1 MKKQLLTAC
10 AAALVA
16 MAMTGCEKT
25 GTIEGVVLDPFTEQ
39 AVPMPTVWMDST
51 IFTTTKEKY
60 PYKQELQ
67 QGTFKFNKVPVGSYR
82 ILAGRSK
89 YVKSRN
95 PIATT
100 EAEPN
105 LKVKLYI
112 YSDQVNPGLYKTG
125 EKAPTKIN
133 NEWVLYSTQCTES
146 IAGYRLEMPQ
156 VTEAAKLPPT
166 PPKEDKKGKKG
177 KKGKKAAKAA
187 KAAAPAAAPA
197 SKMIALPA
205 PLVVA
210 NQINVLFVNAN
221 SVSSPLI
228 AKSFAAVEENV
239 ANHKDCK
246 GFADT
251 DKKGIFADKSKAT
264 DLQVTYVA
272 ENLFR
277 ITGTLPQGKQ
287 IIQLSQDGKTV
298 QTYYFEVK

>member
-1 MKKQLLTAC
+1 MKKQLITAC
-10 AAALVA
+10 AATLIA

-39 AVPMPTVWMDST
+39 AIPMPTVWMDST
-51 IFTTTKEKY
+51 IYTTTKEKY
-60 PYKQELQ
+60 PYKTELQ
-67 QGTFKFNKVPVGSYR
+67 QGTFKFEKVPVGSYKV
-82 ILAGRSK
+82 LAGRSK

-95 PIATT
+95 PIQTT

-133 NEWVLYSTQCTES
+133 NEWVLFSTQCTES

-166 PPKEDKKGKKG
+166 PKADKKSKKKG
-177 KKGKKAAKAA
+177 KKGKKAK
-187 KAAAPAAAPA
+187 KAAAA
-197 SKMIALPA
+197 SAEKMIALSA
-205 PLVVA
+205 PLVVDSK
-210 NQINVLFVNAN
+210 INVLFVNAN

-228 AKSFAAVEENV
+228 AKSFAAVEDKV
-239 ANHKDCK
+239 SNHKDCK
-246 GFADT
+246 GFTDA
-251 DKKGIFADKSKAT
+251 DKKGLFADKSKST
-264 DLQVTYVA
+264 DLKVTYVA

-277 ITGTLPQGKQ
+277 ITGDLPKGKQ

>member
-1 MKKQLLTAC
+1 MKKQILTAC
-10 AAALVA
+10 AFALVA

-51 IFTTTKEKY
+51 IYTTTKEKY
-60 PYKQELQ
+60 PFKEDLQ
-67 QGTFKFNKVPVGSYR
+67 KGEFKFQKVPVGSYR

-95 PIATT
+95 PITTT

-133 NEWVLYSTQCTES
+133 NEWVLFSTQCSES

-156 VTEAAKLPPT
+156 ATDGSKLPPKQ
-166 PPKEDKKGKKG
+166 KEDKKAKGKKG
-177 KKGKKAAKAA
+177 KKGKKAA
-187 KAAAPAAAPA
+187 APAAAPA
-197 SKMIALPA
+197 ADGKTIALNA
-205 PLVVA
+205 PLV
-210 NQINVLFVNAN
+210 
-221 SVSSPLI
+221 
-228 AKSFAAVEENV
+228 AKTFAAIEDKV

-246 GFADT
+246 GFIESDV
-251 DKKGIFADKSKAT
+251 KGIFPDKSKST

-272 ENLFR
+272 ENLYK
-277 ITGTLPQGKQ
+277 ISGDLPKGKQ
-287 IIQLSQDGKTV
+287 IIVLSQDGKTL
-298 QTYYFEVK
+298 QSYYFEVK

>member
-1 MKKQLLTAC
+1 MKKQLISAC
-10 AAALVA
+10 AFALVA

-39 AVPMPTVWMDST
+39 PVPMPTVWMDST
-51 IFTTTKEKY
+51 IYTTTKEKY
-60 PYKQELQ
+60 PFKEELQ
-67 QGTFKFNKVPVGSYR
+67 KGEFKFQKVPVGSYR

-95 PIATT
+95 PIETS
-100 EAEPN
+100 EANPN
-105 LKVKLYI
+105 LQLKLYI

-133 NEWVLYSTQCTES
+133 NEWVLFSTQCNES

-156 VTEAAKLPPT
+156 ATDGAKMPPA
-166 PPKEDKKGKKG
+166 PKKEDKKSKKKGKKG
-177 KKGKKAAKAA
+177 KAAP
-187 KAAAPAAAPA
+187 APAAAA
-197 SKMIALPA
+197 GKMIALPA
-205 PLVVA
+205 PLVVG

-228 AKSFAAVEENV
+228 AKTFAAVEENV
-239 ANHKDCK
+239 SAHKDCK
-246 GFADT
+246 GFDAN
-251 DKKGIFADKSKAT
+251 DKKGIFVDKSKST

>member
-82 ILAGRSK
+82 VLAGRSK
-89 YVKSRN
+89 YIKSRN

-166 PPKEDKKGKKG
+166 PPKEDKKAKKG

-187 KAAAPAAAPA
+187 KAAAPAAPA

>member
-67 QGTFKFNKVPVGSYR
+67 QGEFKFQKVPVGSYR

-187 KAAAPAAAPA
+187 PAAAPA

-251 DKKGIFADKSKAT
+251 DKKGVFADKSKST

>member
-1 MKKQLLTAC
+1 
-10 AAALVA
+10 
-16 MAMTGCEKT
+16 
-25 GTIEGVVLDPFTEQ
+25 
-39 AVPMPTVWMDST
+39 MPTVWMDST
-51 IFTTTKEKY
+51 IYTTTKEKY
-60 PYKQELQ
+60 PYKKELQ
-67 QGTFKFNKVPVGSYR
+67 KGEFKFNKVPVGSYR

-95 PIATT
+95 PVQTT

-105 LKVKLYI
+105 LKLKLYI

-133 NEWVLYSTQCTES
+133 NEWVLFSTQCTES

-156 VTEAAKLPPT
+156 ATDGAKMPPA
-166 PPKEDKKGKKG
+166 PKKEDKKGKKG
-177 KKGKKAAKAA
+177 KKAK
-187 KAAAPAAAPA
+187 KAAAPAAAAA
-197 SKMIALPA
+197 SKMLALPA
-205 PLVVA
+205 PLVVG

-221 SVSSPLI
+221 SVSSPLV
-228 AKSFAAVEENV
+228 AKTFAAVEENV
-239 ANHKDCK
+239 SAHKDCK
-246 GFADT
+246 GFDAN
-251 DKKGIFADKSKAT
+251 DKKGIFVDKSKST

>member
-82 ILAGRSK
+82 VLAGRSK
-89 YVKSRN
+89 YIKSRN

-166 PPKEDKKGKKG
+166 PPKEDKKAKKG
-177 KKGKKAAKAA
+177 KKGKKAA

>member
-1 MKKQLLTAC
+1 MKKQLITAC
-10 AAALVA
+10 AAALIA
-16 MAMTGCEKT
+16 MGLTACDKK

-39 AVPMPTVWMDST
+39 PVPMPTVWMDST
-51 IFTTTKEKY
+51 IYTTTKEKY
-60 PYKQELQ
+60 PYKTELQ
-67 QGTFKFNKVPVGSYR
+67 QGTFKFEKVPVSSYR

-95 PIATT
+95 PVATT

-125 EKAPTKIN
+125 EKAVVKIN

-166 PPKEDKKGKKG
+166 PPKEDKKAKGKKG

-187 KAAAPAAAPA
+187 PAPAAPAA
-197 SKMIALPA
+197 KMTAIPA
-205 PLVVA
+205 PLVVGS
-210 NQINVLFVNAN
+210 QINVLFVNAN
-221 SVSSPLI
+221 SVSSPLV
-228 AKSFAAVEENV
+228 AKSFAAVEDNV

-251 DKKGIFADKSKAT
+251 DKKGIFADKSKST
-264 DLQVTYVA
+264 DLTVTYVA

>member
-1 MKKQLLTAC
+1 MKKQLISAC
-10 AAALVA
+10 AFALVA
-16 MAMTGCEKT
+16 VAMSGCEKT

-39 AVPMPTVWMDST
+39 PVPMPTVWMDST
-51 IFTTTKEKY
+51 IYTTTKEKY
-60 PYKQELQ
+60 PFKEELQ
-67 QGTFKFNKVPVGSYR
+67 KGEFKFQKVPVGSYR

-95 PIATT
+95 PIETS
-100 EAEPN
+100 EANPN
-105 LKVKLYI
+105 LQLKLYI

-133 NEWVLYSTQCTES
+133 NEWVLFSTQCNES

-156 VTEAAKLPPT
+156 ATDGAKMPPA
-166 PPKEDKKGKKG
+166 PKKEDKKSKKKGKKG
-177 KKGKKAAKAA
+177 KAAP
-187 KAAAPAAAPA
+187 APAAAA
-197 SKMIALPA
+197 GKMIALPA
-205 PLVVA
+205 PLVVG

-228 AKSFAAVEENV
+228 AKTFAAVEENV
-239 ANHKDCK
+239 SAHKDCK
-246 GFADT
+246 GFDAN
-251 DKKGIFADKSKAT
+251 DKKGIFVDKSKST

>member
-82 ILAGRSK
+82 VLAGRSK
-89 YVKSRN
+89 YIKSRN

-177 KKGKKAAKAA
+177 KKGKKAA

>member
-1 MKKQLLTAC
+1 MKKQILTAC
-10 AAALVA
+10 AFALVA

-51 IFTTTKEKY
+51 IYTTTKEKY
-60 PYKQELQ
+60 PFKEELQ
-67 QGTFKFNKVPVGSYR
+67 KGEFKFQKVPVGSYR

-95 PIATT
+95 PITTT

-133 NEWVLYSTQCTES
+133 NEWVLFSTQCTES
-146 IAGYRLEMPQ
+146 LVGYRLEMPQ
-156 VTEAAKLPPT
+156 ATDGSKLPPT
-166 PPKEDKKGKKG
+166 AKKEDKKAKGKKG
-177 KKGKKAAKAA
+177 KKGKKAAPA
-187 KAAAPAAAPA
+187 AAAPAADG
-197 SKMIALPA
+197 KTIALSA
-205 PLVVA
+205 PLVVDSKL
-210 NQINVLFVNAN
+210 NVLFVNAS
-221 SVSSPLI
+221 SVSAPLV
-228 AKSFAAVEENV
+228 AKTFAAVEDNV

-246 GFADT
+246 GFIDS
-251 DKKGIFADKSKAT
+251 DKKGIFPDKSKST

-272 ENLFR
+272 ENLYK
-277 ITGTLPQGKQ
+277 ISGDLPKGKQ
-287 IIQLSQDGKTV
+287 IIQLSQDGKTI

>member
-89 YVKSRN
+89 YIKSRN
-95 PIATT
+95 PVATT

-166 PPKEDKKGKKG
+166 PPKEDKKAKGKKG
-177 KKGKKAAKAA
+177 KKGKKAAK
-187 KAAAPAAAPA
+187 AAPAAAPA

-239 ANHKDCK
+239 SNHKDCK

>member
-10 AAALVA
+10 AVALVA
-16 MAMTGCEKT
+16 MSMTGCEKK

-60 PYKQELQ
+60 PFKAELQ
-67 QGTFKFNKVPVGSYR
+67 QGEFKFTKVPVGSYR

-89 YVKSRN
+89 YIKSRN
-95 PIATT
+95 PVQTT
-100 EAEPN
+100 ESEPN

-133 NEWVLYSTQCTES
+133 NEWVLFSTQCTES
-146 IAGYRLEMPQ
+146 IAGYRLEMPAA
-156 VTEAAKLPPT
+156 TEAAKLPPT
-166 PPKEDKKGKKG
+166 PPKEDKKAKGKKG

-187 KAAAPAAAPA
+187 PAAPSTAA
-197 SKMIALPA
+197 KMIALPA

-221 SVSSPLI
+221 SVSSPLV
-228 AKSFAAVEENV
+228 AKSFAAVEDNV

-251 DKKGIFADKSKAT
+251 DKKGIFVDKSKST

>member
-82 ILAGRSK
+82 VLAGRSK
-89 YVKSRN
+89 YIKSRN

-166 PPKEDKKGKKG
+166 PPKEDKKAKGKKG
-177 KKGKKAAKAA
+177 KKGKKAAK
-187 KAAAPAAAPA
+187 AAPAAAPA

>member
-1 MKKQLLTAC
+1 MKKQILTAC
-10 AAALVA
+10 AFALVA

-60 PYKQELQ
+60 PFKAELQ
-67 QGTFKFNKVPVGSYR
+67 KGEFKFQKVPVGSYR
-82 ILAGRSK
+82 VLAGRAK
-89 YVKSRN
+89 YIKSRN

-125 EKAPTKIN
+125 EKAPTKIS

-166 PPKEDKKGKKG
+166 PPKEDKKAKGKKG

-187 KAAAPAAAPA
+187 PAPAAPAG
-197 SKMIALPA
+197 KMIALPA

-221 SVSSPLI
+221 SVSSPLV
-228 AKSFAAVEENV
+228 AKSFAAVEDNV

-251 DKKGIFADKSKAT
+251 DKKGLFVDKSKST

>member
-1 MKKQLLTAC
+1 MKKQLITVC

-16 MAMTGCEKT
+16 MGLTGCDKK

-39 AVPMPTVWMDST
+39 PVPMPTVWMDST
-51 IFTTTKEKY
+51 IYTTTKEKY

-67 QGTFKFNKVPVGSYR
+67 QGEFKFEKVPVGSYR

-89 YVKSRN
+89 YIKSRN
-95 PIATT
+95 PVETS

-105 LKVKLYI
+105 KKLKLYI

-133 NEWVLYSTQCTES
+133 NEWVLFSTQCTES

-156 VTEAAKLPPT
+156 ATDGAKLPPT
-166 PPKEDKKGKKG
+166 AKKDDKKAKGKKG

-187 KAAAPAAAPA
+187 PAAAPAADA
-197 SKMIALPA
+197 KTLALSA
-205 PLVVA
+205 PLVVDSKL
-210 NQINVLFVNAN
+210 NVLFVNAS
-221 SVSSPLI
+221 SVSAPLV
-228 AKSFAAVEENV
+228 AKTFAAIEDNV

-246 GFADT
+246 GFIDT
-251 DKKGIFADKSKAT
+251 DKKGIFPDKSKST

-272 ENLFR
+272 ENLYK
-277 ITGTLPQGKQ
+277 ISGDLPKGKQ
-287 IIQLSQDGKTV
+287 IIQLSQDGKTI

>member
-1 MKKQLLTAC
+1 MKKQILTAC
-10 AAALVA
+10 AFALVA

-51 IFTTTKEKY
+51 IYTTTKEKY
-60 PYKQELQ
+60 PFKEELQ
-67 QGTFKFNKVPVGSYR
+67 KGEFKFQKVPVGSYR

-95 PIATT
+95 PVTTT

-133 NEWVLYSTQCTES
+133 NEWVLFSTQCTES
-146 IAGYRLEMPQ
+146 LAGYRLEMPQ
-156 VTEAAKLPPT
+156 ATDGAKLPPSAQ
-166 PPKEDKKGKKG
+166 KADKKAKGKKG
-177 KKGKKAAKAA
+177 KKGKKAA
-187 KAAAPAAAPA
+187 APAAAPA
-197 SKMIALPA
+197 ADGKTIALNA
-205 PLVVA
+205 PLVVDSKL
-210 NQINVLFVNAN
+210 NVLFVNAS
-221 SVSSPLI
+221 SVSAPLV
-228 AKSFAAVEENV
+228 AKTYAAVEENV

-246 GFADT
+246 GFIDS
-251 DKKGIFADKSKAT
+251 DKKGVFPDKSKAT

-272 ENLFR
+272 ENLYK
-277 ITGTLPQGKQ
+277 ISGDLPKGKQ
-287 IIQLSQDGKTV
+287 IIVLSQDGKTL
-298 QTYYFEVK
+298 QSYYFEVK

>member
-1 MKKQLLTAC
+1 MKKQILTAC
-10 AAALVA
+10 AVALVA
-16 MAMTGCEKT
+16 MAMTGCDKT

-39 AVPMPTVWMDST
+39 PVPMPTVWMDST
-51 IFTTTKEKY
+51 IYTTTKEKY
-60 PYKQELQ
+60 PYKEDLQ
-67 QGTFKFNKVPVGSYR
+67 KGEFKFQKVPVGSYR

-89 YVKSRN
+89 YIKSRN
-95 PIATT
+95 PIQTT

-133 NEWVLYSTQCTES
+133 NEWVLFSTQCSES

-156 VTEAAKLPPT
+156 ATDGSKLPPKQ
-166 PPKEDKKGKKG
+166 KEDKKAKG
-177 KKGKKAAKAA
+177 KKGKKAA
-187 KAAAPAAAPA
+187 APAAAKVI
-197 SKMIALPA
+197 SLSA
-205 PLVVA
+205 PLVVDSKL
-210 NQINVLFVNAN
+210 NVLFVNAS
-221 SVSSPLI
+221 SVSAPLV
-228 AKSFAAVEENV
+228 AKTFAAVEDKV

-246 GFADT
+246 GFIESDV
-251 DKKGIFADKSKAT
+251 KGIFPDKSKST

-272 ENLFR
+272 ENLYK
-277 ITGTLPQGKQ
+277 ISGDLPKGKQ

>member
-1 MKKQLLTAC
+1 MKKQLISAC
-10 AAALVA
+10 AFALVA

-39 AVPMPTVWMDST
+39 PVPMPTVWMDST
-51 IFTTTKEKY
+51 IYTTTKEKY
-60 PYKQELQ
+60 PFKEDLQ
-67 QGTFKFNKVPVGSYR
+67 KGEFKFQKVPVGSYR

-89 YVKSRN
+89 YIKSRN
-95 PIATT
+95 PVATT

-105 LKVKLYI
+105 LKLKLYI

-133 NEWVLYSTQCTES
+133 NEWVLFSTQCAES
-146 IAGYRLEMPQ
+146 VAGYRLEMPQ
-156 VTEAAKLPPT
+156 ATDGAKMPPAPKKEA
-166 PPKEDKKGKKG
+166 KKG
-177 KKGKKAAKAA
+177 KKGKKAK
-187 KAAAPAAAPA
+187 KAAAPAAAAA
-197 SKMIALPA
+197 SKMLALPA
-205 PLVVA
+205 PLVVG

-221 SVSSPLI
+221 SVSSPLV
-228 AKSFAAVEENV
+228 AKTFAAVEENV
-239 ANHKDCK
+239 SAHKDCK
-246 GFADT
+246 GFDAN
-251 DKKGIFADKSKAT
+251 DKKGIFVDKSKST